1 MQPYPNPTPNPT
13 PTPPL
18 TLPYPQ
24 PSRFS
29 WTVCYPA
36 TSRPLF
42 PSYHP
47 SYGRVQVL
55 MDGLLSC
62 NLAPWARVA
71 FTRVLCMGPALV
83 IALSGAAEPAIFGK
97 IVPLPDPDPSPSP

>member
-1 MQPYPNPTPNPT
+1 
-13 PTPPL
+13 
-18 TLPYPQ
+18 
-24 PSRFS
+24 
-29 WTVCYPA
+29 
-36 TSRPLF
+36 
-42 PSYHP
+42 
-47 SYGRVQVL
+47 

-97 IVPLPDPDPSPSP
+97 LVPCSTDPSPSP

>member
-1 MQPYPNPTPNPT
+1 
-13 PTPPL
+13 
-18 TLPYPQ
+18 
-24 PSRFS
+24 
-29 WTVCYPA
+29 
-36 TSRPLF
+36 
-42 PSYHP
+42 
-47 SYGRVQVL
+47 

-97 IVPLPDPDPSPSP
+97 LVPVSLTRRPHLDPHPHTDPRPDP